1 MTPAKSGRAGLGAGE
16 AFVEMVEKEQLPD
29 FRFFGRSGIGAW
41 RSNKTCWRRKSTT
54 TIHFGGSKVDEL

>member
-29 FRFFGRSGIGAW
+29 FWFFGAEWNW
-41 RSNKTCWRRKSTT
+41 RLA
-54 TIHFGGSKVDEL
+54 E